1 MIQESLWPV
10 ISEILPRLARIPKL
24 TAAILYGSAARG
36 ELTEGSDIDL
46 MLVFDVPHNPE
57 TGGELEA
64 AHRILGE
71 IRTERRLQVVATNLR
86 QALDPDFLD
95 NVSREGLI
103 IYGKPLIFTIENLQL
118 RPYVIYTYSVE
129 GLPQTKKT
137 MLQRALRGYKVV
149 RKLRGKIYKSEKNGL
164 LETLQAKKLGKGAIM
179 VPQENSKALEKLFTQ
194 HNIKHVKIKAW
205 C

>member
-1 MIQESLWPV
+1 LPV
-10 ISEILPRLARIPKL
+10 ISEILPRLARIQKL

-71 IRTERRLQVVATNLR
+71 TRTERRLQVVATNLR

-149 RKLRGKIYKSEKNGL
+149 RKVRGKIYKSEKNGL

>member
-1 MIQESLWPV
+1 MIQEFILPV

-24 TAAILYGSAARG
+24 ITAILYGSAARG

-57 TGGELEA
+57 TGGELEV

-71 IRTERRLQVVATNLR
+71 IETERRLQVVATNLK

-95 NVSREGLI
+95 NISREGLI
-103 IYGKPLIFTIENLQL
+103 IYGKPLILTTENLQL
-118 RPYVIYTYSVE
+118 KPYVIYTYSVE
-129 GLPQTKKT
+129 GLPQTEKT
-137 MLQRALRGYKVV
+137 RLQRALKGYRVV
-149 RKLRGKIYKSEKNGL
+149 RKLGGKAYKSEKKGL
-164 LETLQAKKLGKGAIM
+164 LEILQAKKLGKGVIM
-179 VPQENSKALEKLFTQ
+179 VPQDNSKALEKLFTQ
-194 HNIKHVKIKAW
+194 HNIKHIKTKAW

>member
-1 MIQESLWPV
+1 MIQESILPI
-10 ISEILPRLARIPKL
+10 ISEILPRLTRIPKL
-24 TAAILYGSAARG
+24 TAAILYGSAIRG

-71 IRTERRLQVVATNLR
+71 IKTERRLQVVATNLK

-95 NVSREGLI
+95 NISREGLI
-103 IYGKPLIFTIENLQL
+103 IYGKPLILTTENLQL
-118 RPYVIYTYSVE
+118 RPYVIYTYSVRDV
-129 GLPQTKKT
+129 PQIEKT
-137 MLQRALRGYKVV
+137 RLQRALKGYKVV
-149 RKLRGKIYKSEKNGL
+149 RKLKGKVYKSEKNGL
-164 LETLQAKKLGKGAIM
+164 LENLKAKKLGKGVIM
-179 VPQENSKALEKLFTQ
+179 VPQENSKALEKLFSQ